1 MATSSEFSRAHKVCV
16 IIIVF
21 LEYLLFSGIIYGWA
35 DLVYVLKLQGVF
47 SNNCNNNVTISGNET
62 IANKTKS
69 CKSQD
74 DLFDLAFTIS
84 SFNKALAAFLSGF
97 LLDWVGLRITRIISS
112 CFILIG
118 GTFLALC
125 DKRGSEIRY
134 GNFQISNL
142 FPKYKMTI
150 MSFYN
155 GAFCGSPAVLLLLKY
170 CYDQGISYSAFFY
183 VWTGISSS
191 ILLTSFFLLPKM
203 NIIAVEDKEEIV
215 RSIND
220 DEERQPLL
228 SRKSGESYKAS
239 TNNIFRSIFSI
250 SFIFHVVSNCLL
262 ALSIII
268 YLGSFNWW
276 ITKLTSNQEEVS
288 RLSEIFG
295 FSQLPM
301 IIVSPFIGILLDSA
315 VKKAQEEE
323 DPILRKKKSQRAG
336 FYSLII
342 CSTVAT
348 SMIACRTIS
357 NVTAVYFSLV
367 FYVLSRPILNSV
379 SPGYIRIRFPQEHF
393 NKLIG
398 IFGTVTCISSV
409 VQYPLFL
416 WMQEDFMINNLFLIG
431 LLALTFINPLHLL
444 CLKPTDV

>member
-125 DKRGSEIRY
+125 DKNNPYYLFPGSLLVGLGGSEIRY

-228 SRKSGESYKAS
+228 SRKS
-239 TNNIFRSIFSI
+239 
-250 SFIFHVVSNCLL
+250 
-262 ALSIII
+262 
-268 YLGSFNWW
+268 
-276 ITKLTSNQEEVS
+276 
-288 RLSEIFG
+288 
-295 FSQLPM
+295 
-301 IIVSPFIGILLDSA
+301 GILLDSA